1 MRDQVSALT
10 LRYHRKKDGTVFP
23 VEMSLSLLFMDGRE
37 MAIAATRDITG
48 RLEAERRQQQLNG
61 ELIHQNG
68 QLQQF
73 SFITSHNLRAP
84 VANLLGLLELYDAEN
99 PAAPGNLTVVAN
111 LERTV
116 RRLDEVIYDLNELLV
131 VRKGHEE
138 RQEVRFAQ
146 VLEQVLLS
154 VGQQI
159 EQSQAQLTAD
169 FVEAPTVSSV
179 KSYVQS
185 ILLNL
190 VSNAVK
196 YRSPERPL
204 CIRVETRREGPY
216 VRLAVTDNG
225 LGIDLHKHGERLFG
239 LYRRFHPHLEGK
251 GLGLHL
257 VKTQIEALGGKVT
270 VESQPGQGS
279 TFCVFFREA

>member
-1 MRDQVSALT
+1 
-10 LRYHRKKDGTVFP
+10 
-23 VEMSLSLLFMDGRE
+23 
-37 MAIAATRDITG
+37 
-48 RLEAERRQQQLNG
+48 
-61 ELIHQNG
+61 
-68 QLQQF
+68 LQQF

-84 VANLLGLLELYDAEN
+84 VANLLGLLALYDSDN
-99 PAAPGNLTVVAN
+99 PAAPENLAVVAN

-131 VRKGHEE
+131 VRKGQDE

-169 FVEAPTVSSV
+169 FAEVPAVFSV

-196 YRSPERPL
+196 YRSPERTL
-204 CIRVETRREGPY
+204 RIQIETRREESY

-270 VESQPGQGS
+270 VESQPGRGS
-279 TFCVFFREA
+279 TFHVFFREA